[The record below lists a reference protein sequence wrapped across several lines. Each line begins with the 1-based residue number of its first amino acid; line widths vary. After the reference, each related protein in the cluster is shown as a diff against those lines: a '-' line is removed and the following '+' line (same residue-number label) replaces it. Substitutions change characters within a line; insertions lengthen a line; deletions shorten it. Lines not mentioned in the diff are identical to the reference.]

1 MVKRLLSGLRD
12 YDTLSDLSQK
22 LDELP
27 SDLEALYELMLGDM
41 SSQNRRQGSKL
52 LQLVLRSSETHGNFP
67 MTVLQLSFAEE
78 EEYSTSR
85 LRKVSDISSRELDW
99 RCEVTEGR
107 IRSRCGGL
115 IEVQD
120 PPKRKNSYK
129 QKTLVGFLHRTVV
142 DFLHSRTVFDSLLS
156 LTAKSDF
163 DVNQAL
169 LISTLSEM
177 MVPSQSSKESI
188 TNTSA
193 VYGMLRFLAYVK
205 NMEDMT
211 ELLISTYR
219 PALMTTTA
227 TIWFEKN
234 LFDSP
239 ITQCEAVTVA
249 TDRTRALYNLN
260 GLESSVLVAA
270 TQCPQDILKILLDKI
285 FPAAGHRQAAYL
297 LTQFMDETGISV
309 RMFTAERIMTC
320 AEGSLNALLDDSLR
334 QGFPCDKFWLCHA
347 RSGCFTLPNLA
358 LSYAH
363 DLTELAED
371 DLFHSYSPSCFLG
384 LWISMLEAGIRAD
397 HLVPVGTQV
406 CSGSRF
412 KSWGIT
418 ALKIVQALMS
428 RIWKGFE
435 GTQARLNAHSCGA
448 QLPDSDARYMDAVA
462 AKCCLIDELSVPTCG
477 TGRFMFVGYAGD
489 RAVDAASV
497 EVDCMP
503 TRGLKR
509 KSDLSESTE
518 ANKRPRH
525 NMCDDNSEAEDLQ
538 LSPWAIHRLRCRVE
552 ARSEADKGREIWCY
566 VAR

>member
-1 MVKRLLSGLRD
+1 M
-12 YDTLSDLSQK
+12 
-22 LDELP
+22 DELP

-41 SSQNRRQGSKL
+41 SSQNRCQGSKL
-52 LQLVLRSSETHGNFP
+52 LQLVLRSSETHGDFP

-120 PPKRKNSYK
+120 PPKRKNSHK
-129 QKTLVGFLHRTVV
+129 QEPLVGFLHKTVV
-142 DFLHSRTVFDSLLS
+142 DFLHSQTVWDSLLS
-156 LTAKSDF
+156 LTAKTDF

-177 MVPSQSSKESI
+177 MVQSQPSKESI

-193 VYGMLRFLAYVK
+193 VYGMLRFLAYEK

-219 PALMTTTA
+219 PALVTTMA

-239 ITQCEAVTVA
+239 STQCEAVTVA

-260 GLESSVLVAA
+260 RLDSSVLVAA
-270 TQCPQDILKILLDKI
+270 TQCPQDILKILLDELY
-285 FPAAGHRQAAYL
+285 PAAGLRQAAYL
-297 LTQFMDETGISV
+297 LTQFMNETGISV
-309 RMFTAERIMTC
+309 RMLTAERTMTC
-320 AEGSLNALLDDSLR
+320 AEDSPNALLR
-334 QGFPCDKFWLCHA
+334 VRRGFPCDKFWLCHA
-347 RSGCFTLPNLA
+347 RVGCFTLPNLA

-363 DLTELAED
+363 DLTELSED

-384 LWISMLEAGIRAD
+384 LWISMSEAGIRAD
-397 HLVPVGTQV
+397 HVVPVETQV

-448 QLPDSDARYMDAVA
+448 QLPDSDARYIDAVA

-489 RAVDAASV
+489 RAADAASV

-503 TRGLKR
+503 TRGLER

-518 ANKRPRH
+518 ANQRPRH
-525 NMCDDNSEAEDLQ
+525 NMYDDDSEAEDLQ
-538 LSPWAIHRLRCRVE
+538 LSPWAIHRLYCRVE
-552 ARSEADKGREIWCY
+552 GRSEADKAREVWCY